1 MSRQTYSGKIY
12 TLLMIRRS
20 KLNEWSDNE
29 SEVAEA
35 FAPKKNNWAKAVIIR
50 HAFTPAELDEE
61 PEAYLEIK
69 EEMRE
74 AAEEYGTVTN
84 CTLFDK
90 EPEGVVTVRFKEF
103 EPAEKFM
110 NDYQGR
116 GYSGRKLKLE
126 LAEDKPRF
134 KKSARGEEEHESGDE
149 AEG

>member
-1 MSRQTYSGKIY
+1 MHIKLI
-12 TLLMIRRS
+12 IRCS

-35 FAPKKNNWAKAVIIR
+35 FAPKKNKWAKVVIIR

-90 EPEGVVTVRFKEF
+90 EPEGIVTVRFKEF

-134 KKSARGEEEHESGDE
+134 KKSTRGEDEHESGDE